1 MNIYDYYI
9 DNNMIII
16 LIIIWVISTYIYIEI
31 IKSVKYKIISIKK
44 LKIIEY
50 FYIQYDK
57 YYIYNN
63 HVTNKLLL

>member
-1 MNIYDYYI
+1 MSHKYI
-9 DNNMIII
+9 
-16 LIIIWVISTYIYIEI
+16 YIYIEI